1 MLKHKTSSFL
11 QMLNKVMSNHET
23 SFCGGPSCFADIQK
37 LGILVLEAGHL
48 VFHTNVHL
56 HAFASSKD
64 YI

>member
-1 MLKHKTSSFL
+1 MKL
-11 QMLNKVMSNHET
+11 V
-23 SFCGGPSCFADIQK
+23 FCGGPSCFADIQK
-37 LGILVLEAGHL
+37 LGILVLESGHL